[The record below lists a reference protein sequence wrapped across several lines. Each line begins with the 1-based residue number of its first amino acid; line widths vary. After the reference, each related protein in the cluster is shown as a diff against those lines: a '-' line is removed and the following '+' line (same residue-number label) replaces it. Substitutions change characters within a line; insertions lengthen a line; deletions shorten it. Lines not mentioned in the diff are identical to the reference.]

1 VKRFVSPDGPI
12 NAPWGIVQAGAN
24 FGPFSNDILI
34 ADAGGDGRVSAFDP
48 NTGGLAGQIMDG
60 TGNPP
65 FFVGMHAL
73 AFRADGIGDANTL
86 YYVDGAAEGAT
97 PHGSF
102 STITTGRAAFMA
114 FTFFNTTLRAA
125 AFPGDPI
132 VLTASIDTRSGTP
145 TGTVVFVDTC
155 CTLNP
160 PVTQTTL
167 GTVSLVDGTA
177 AVTTA
182 FAAGDHVISA
192 SYSGDANFVPSSRS
206 STLAVLFNIQTT
218 LRTPSSATSG
228 TPVLLSANVAS
239 IPAVQLTSIS
249 GQIAFLDGNLTLGTV
264 PVLAGAAQLS
274 LN

>member
-1 VKRFVSPDGPI
+1 APFNIQLIGNQIFVTCALKRSDGKPLLVGSGGGVVNIFDTIGNFVKRFVSPDGPI

-34 ADAGGDGRVSAFDP
+34 ANAGGDGRVSAFDP
-48 NTGGLAGQIMDG
+48 NTGDLAGQIMDG
-60 TGNPP
+60 TGNPL
-65 FFVGMHAL
+65 FFLGMHAL

-160 PVTQTTL
+160 
-167 GTVSLVDGTA
+167 
-177 AVTTA
+177 
-182 FAAGDHVISA
+182 
-192 SYSGDANFVPSSRS
+192 
-206 STLAVLFNIQTT
+206 
-218 LRTPSSATSG
+218 
-228 TPVLLSANVAS
+228 
-239 IPAVQLTSIS
+239 
-249 GQIAFLDGNLTLGTV
+249 
-264 PVLAGAAQLS
+264 
-274 LN
+274 